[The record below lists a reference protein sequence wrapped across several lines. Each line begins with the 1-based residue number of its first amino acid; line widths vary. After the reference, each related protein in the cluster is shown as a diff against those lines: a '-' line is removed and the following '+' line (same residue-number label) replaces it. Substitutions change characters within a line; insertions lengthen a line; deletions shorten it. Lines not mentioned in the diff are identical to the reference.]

1 VTKAKTIRK
10 KAEPSEPPVLLFKEK
25 TFEHMGMIATMIGGV
40 VHFIDRSYARSIG
53 IAERNVSTTV
63 ENNLPELELY
73 GTVHAAHALFA
84 VVGNDAKYPI
94 KGYWLNSDQLMILLM
109 KSSSAKAVEFRRR
122 IVTLIRDLREGRL
135 VYRDNALVAAE
146 PRQDTQTAHTSPPSL
161 ALPFDLSKGLGPVPE
176 VHEWAQRFAIKD
188 GKFVDYRNIPRS
200 AKTDEGI
207 TLHVVGTKVHF
218 RDADVAM
225 LAGSTEAAVD
235 DLITANIAK
244 FETHGQ
250 ISKKAKAAVGRKKAA
265 STDRLLNVTQ
275 TGMLLDLLEARGTPT
290 SVRDRLG
297 AIYKA
302 YLEGTLADLCGDPV
316 QRSNAIAIA
325 QARLGYA
332 IDAHGYVHRTH
343 NSDGHPA
350 LPDPWLPP
358 VRIDL
363 ARIISHLD
371 GGKPVYAAA
380 APVATTRQLAPQQP
394 PVDPP
399 KEIAASASPLAPTS
413 GSSEIVV
420 RDIEAPIGAAEL
432 PGLIATAVSQSLA
445 PLVDAILATRAQSAA
460 EPPGQRTKDAPRT
473 LDRIKSAFDA
483 FKDPRR
489 AHDDA

>member
-1 VTKAKTIRK
+1 MTKAKTKLPAK
-10 KAEPSEPPVLLFKEK
+10 KPAKKDPPTIVIEGHQ
-25 TFEHMGMIATMIGGV
+25 TFEKLGMTATVIDGV
-40 VHFIDRSYARSIG
+40 EHFLDRSYARRIG
-53 IAERNVSTTV
+53 RQ
-63 ENNLPELELY
+63 ENMISLTIEDNRAELEAY
-73 GTVHAAHALFA
+73 GTLQVVIDMFA
-84 VVGNDAKYPI
+84 VIGNGAKRPV
-94 KGYWLNSDQLMILLM
+94 KAHWLNAEQMMILAMQSRTPKGVAFRKTLVELV
-109 KSSSAKAVEFRRR
+109 KAV
-122 IVTLIRDLREGRL
+122 RDGRL
-135 VYRDNALVAAE
+135 IHRQHAVLADNQE
-146 PRQDTQTAHTSPPSL
+146 GSPSL

-188 GKFVDYRNIPRS
+188 GKFVDNRDVPRS

-244 FETHGQ
+244 FETRGQ

-275 TGMLLDLLEARGTPT
+275 TGMLLDLLEARGAPT

-302 YLEGTLADLCGDPV
+302 YLDGTLADLCGDPV

-363 ARIISHLD
+363 ARVISHLD

-399 KEIAASASPLAPTS
+399 KEIAAPVPPLAPTS

-432 PGLIATAVSQSLA
+432 PGLIASAVSQGLA
-445 PLVDAILATRAQSAA
+445 PLVDAILATRVQSAA
-460 EPPGQRTKDAPRT
+460 EPPSRRTKDAPRT

-489 AHDDA
+489 THDDA